1 MATTTDTTTTLTD
14 VEYSRWF
21 LALKMFNEEF
31 NTEFLSSV
39 ASAEDPSEKQLVGL
53 SKCVT
58 GLKIPD
64 KLKKYDLTD
73 HSVFFADEIDFSDP
87 KSSELLLCSES
98 GASIESD
105 EMLIFND
112 VTKRF
117 ISVSA
122 FKKLRFVKK
131 PTKKRMVLS
140 KL

>member
-1 MATTTDTTTTLTD
+1 MATTTLTD
-14 VEYSRWF
+14 IDYSRWF
-21 LALKMFNEEF
+21 LALKMFNDEF
-31 NTEFLSSV
+31 NTEFLVSV
-39 ASAEDPSEKQLVGL
+39 ASAEDPSERQLLGL

-64 KLKKYDLTD
+64 KLKKYDLSD

-87 KSSELLLCSES
+87 KSAELLLCSET
-98 GASIESD
+98 GVSIESD

-122 FKKLRFVKK
+122 FKKKYAVKK

>member
-1 MATTTDTTTTLTD
+1 MATTTLTD
-14 VEYSRWF
+14 IDYSRWF

-31 NTEFLSSV
+31 NTEFLVSV
-39 ASAEDPSEKQLVGL
+39 ASAEDPSERQLVGL
-53 SKCVT
+53 SKCVV
-58 GLKIPD
+58 GLKMAD

-73 HSVFFADEIDFSDP
+73 HSVFFNDEIDFSDP

-98 GASIESD
+98 GVSIESD

-112 VTKRF
+112 VSKRF

-122 FKKLRFVKK
+122 FKKKYAVKK

-140 KL
+140 AL

>member
-1 MATTTDTTTTLTD
+1 MATTTLTD
-14 VEYSRWF
+14 IDYSRWF
-21 LALKMFNEEF
+21 LALKLFNDEF
-31 NTEFLSSV
+31 NTDFLVSV
-39 ASAEDPSEKQLVGL
+39 ASAEDPSERQLLGL

-64 KLKKYDLTD
+64 KLKKYDLSD

-122 FKKLRFVKK
+122 FTKKFFVKK

-140 KL
+140 AL

>member
-1 MATTTDTTTTLTD
+1 MATTTLTD
-14 VEYSRWF
+14 IDYSRWF

-31 NTEFLSSV
+31 NTEFLVSV
-39 ASAEDPSEKQLVGL
+39 ASAEDPSERQLVGL

-58 GLKIPD
+58 GLKMAD
-64 KLKKYDLTD
+64 KLKKYDLSD
-73 HSVFFADEIDFSDP
+73 HSVLFADEIDFSDP

-98 GASIESD
+98 GVSIESD

-112 VTKRF
+112 VSKRF

-122 FKKLRFVKK
+122 FKKKYAVKK

-140 KL
+140 AL